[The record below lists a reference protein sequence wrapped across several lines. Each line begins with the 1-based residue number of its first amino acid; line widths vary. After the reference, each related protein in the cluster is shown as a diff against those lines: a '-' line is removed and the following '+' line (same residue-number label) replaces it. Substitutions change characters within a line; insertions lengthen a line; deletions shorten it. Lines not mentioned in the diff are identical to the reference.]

1 MGVATTLAVVA
12 AVGAVYSASEQRKAG
27 RKAEKIAEENA
38 QAQEAE
44 AAEALRR
51 QTLENKR
58 IRGVAAA
65 RMAAS
70 GVTSEGTAGNV
81 LSALEEEQ
89 GKQAAW
95 SQLASQSRASIMRS
109 EGSLAKK
116 TAYGQ
121 SIGTATSAFTSMA
134 GYVK

>member
-27 RKAEKIAEENA
+27 KKAEKIAEENA

-44 AAEALRR
+44 AAEGLRR
-51 QTLENKR
+51 KTLDDNR

-70 GVTSEGTAGNV
+70 GITSEGTAGNV
-81 LSALEEEQ
+81 LSSMEVEQ
-89 GKQAAW
+89 GKQTAW
-95 SQLASQSRASIMRS
+95 SQLASKSRASIIRS

-116 TAYGQ
+116 SAYGQ
-121 SIGTATSAFTSMA
+121 SIGTATSAFSSMA